1 MQYSLIIN
9 LSQDTVM
16 ELNKGSYT
24 LCCFLACQSPN
35 ANLGKPLCWGVT
47 KTFLNS
53 VRISWQDSL
62 CGYISTSSI
71 TENASIYIP
80 QPLTMFQPA
89 AVTSKNAVDAVT
101 ASTYQI
107 QLHQRMLIQNYG
119 AISIDQ
125 NNSYNTVLIQNNTS
139 TPYSSGIGILD
150 NLDNKYYGICALNL
164 FGNNNI
170 QIAPV
175 NKAFL
180 MFSSKDVQHNTVI
193 SVSESAG
200 MLIDFNGSIDNT
212 RTVSYDIN
220 CGWSSNQEVWGVT
233 YPGGTDLKNLLIY

>member
-9 LSQDTVM
+9 LSQETVM
-16 ELNKGSYT
+16 ELNKGNYT
-24 LCCFLACQSPN
+24 LCSFLACQSPN
-35 ANLGKPLCWGVT
+35 ANLGEPLCWGVT

-71 TENASIYIP
+71 AENAIIYIP
-80 QPLTMFQPA
+80 QPA
-89 AVTSKNAVDAVT
+89 AGTSRDAVDAVT

-107 QLHQRMLIQNYG
+107 KLRQRMLIQNYG
-119 AISIDQ
+119 EISIDQ
-125 NNSYNTVLIQNNTS
+125 INNNNTVLIQNDS
-139 TPYSSGIGILD
+139 TTRYLSGIGVLD

-200 MLIDFNGSIDNT
+200 MLIDFSGSIDNT

-220 CGWSSNQEVWGVT
+220 SGWSSNQESWGVT
-233 YPGGTDLKNLLIY
+233 YPSGTNLGNLLISSM